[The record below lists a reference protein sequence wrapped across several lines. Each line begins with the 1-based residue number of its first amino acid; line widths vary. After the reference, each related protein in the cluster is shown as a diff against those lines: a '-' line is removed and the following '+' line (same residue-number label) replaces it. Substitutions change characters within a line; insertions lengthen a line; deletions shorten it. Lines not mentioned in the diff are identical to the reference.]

1 MKGYDR
7 LEHLERVFWDERSD
21 DRGRGTREERK
32 TESEVWDRATL
43 DVIYRLMK
51 RGLVDT
57 VEFPISTGKEGNVFY
72 ALTPKGLPI
81 ALKVYRTGTA
91 DFKSI
96 ARYIAG
102 DPRFPDRRTTSR
114 NTIFTWA
121 RKEWLNLRLAHEA
134 GVPVPEPLDQYRNV
148 LAMAYIGTDDV
159 PAPELRDVELEDPA
173 AFLELVLDAAAR
185 LYQGASLVHGDLSEY
200 NVLVHEGKPVLIDL
214 GQAMLLKHP
223 MAPELLERDCANIS
237 RYFRRLGVD
246 TDAERVRLR
255 ITTAPHSPPKRR
267 ARKGEAK
274 RPRRSA
280 RRAAADRD
288 GRARARRLPG
298 ASRRAKGKNG
308 RADMEQGE

>member
-1 MKGYDR
+1 VKEYER
-7 LEHLERVFWDERSD
+7 LENLERVFWDERAD

-102 DPRFPDRRTTSR
+102 DPRFPDRRTT
-114 NTIFTWA
+114 WA

-200 NVLVHEGKPVLIDL
+200 NVLVHEGRPVLIDL

-246 TDAERVRLR
+246 TDAERVKLR
-255 ITTAPHSPPKRR
+255 ITTPPEKGREVGDE
-267 ARKGEAK
+267 GEAPK
-274 RPRRSA
+274 KSA
-280 RRAAADRD
+280 RRRAAARD
-288 GRARARRLPG
+288 GRARAGRLPG
-298 ASRRAKGKNG
+298 SSRRAKGKNG
-308 RADMEQGE
+308 RADMEQGK